1 MNPMNAMTQ
10 TSSRF
15 QQGLTRLLQ
24 SRVADILS
32 YPHGVDRYLEVFNPL
47 WSVNE
52 VRAKV
57 EAVRYLTNDSVTLTL
72 RPNHNWEGFIP
83 GQFVQLSVTIN
94 GKRQTRCYSPANS
107 LHRADGCIEL
117 TAKVHANGFVSRHLR
132 EQLSVGDVVLLSRAD
147 GEFALPEQ
155 RPEQVL
161 LISGGS
167 GITPVMSML
176 RTLCDE
182 GFSGQITFLHYA
194 NSAADMIYASELDE
208 IARTHDNVTL
218 VRCFNDEGEQGE
230 LSGLFSREHLY
241 IAAPEFAQATTFL
254 CGPPPMMAAVEK
266 VWEEDGLAERLH
278 KEQFTLA
285 APQIESD
292 SAEGEVRFVQ
302 SEKMAIN
309 NGATLL
315 EQAESAGLTPESG
328 CRMGICHAC
337 TCRKT
342 AGDVRDIRTGEISS
356 GEEDIQICVSV
367 PVGTVTLDI

>member
-1 MNPMNAMTQ
+1 MNAMTQ

-72 RPNHNWEGFIP
+72 RPNHNWEGFVP
-83 GQFVQLSVTIN
+83 GQFVQLSVTID

-132 EQLSVGDVVLLSRAD
+132 EQLSAGDVVLLSQAD
-147 GEFALPEQ
+147 GEFALPAQ

-182 GFSGQITFLHYA
+182 GFSGPITFLHYA
-194 NSAADMIYASELDE
+194 NSSADMIYASELDE
-208 IARTHDNVTL
+208 IARAHDNVTL

-241 IAAPEFAQATTFL
+241 IAAPEFAQTTTFL

-285 APQIESD
+285 TPQIESD

-342 AGDVRDIRTGEISS
+342 AGEVRDIRTGEITS
-356 GEEDIQICVSV
+356 GEEDIQICISV